1 LNKPQGNKG
10 ERNIV
15 KKQVIIIPC
24 SGIGKS
30 LGTVGRVATYKVT
43 DHLRPEETR
52 TACLPLLTVGEDE
65 TVQLVK
71 ENPCIAIDGCPAQC
85 SKENIEASEGN
96 IVFHIIVTNVL
107 RENRKLKPEG
117 VIELNPEG
125 NQLAEIIAKKIAEK
139 VDEILAEEDR
149 K

>member
-1 LNKPQGNKG
+1 M
-10 ERNIV
+10 
-15 KKQVIIIPC
+15 KKQVVIIPC

-43 DHLRPEETR
+43 DHLRPGETR
-52 TACLPLLTVGEDE
+52 TACLPLLTVGDAE
-65 TVQLVK
+65 TVKLVK
-71 ENPCIAIDGCPAQC
+71 ENPCIAIDGCPSQC
-85 SKENIEASEGN
+85 SKGNIEASEGE
-96 IVFHIIVTNVL
+96 IAYHLIVTNAL

-125 NQLAEIIAKKIAEK
+125 NQLADVIAKKIAEK
-139 VDEILAEEDR
+139 VDEILAGEDR

>member
-1 LNKPQGNKG
+1 M
-10 ERNIV
+10 
-15 KKQVIIIPC
+15 KKRKVVIIPC

-43 DHLRPEETR
+43 DQLRPKETR
-52 TACLPLLTVGEDE
+52 TACLALLTVGDAQ
-65 TVQLVK
+65 TAQLVK

-85 SKENIEASEGN
+85 SKKNIEASKGN
-96 IVFHIIVTNVL
+96 LVHCITVTDVL

-117 VIELNPEG
+117 VIELNIEG
-125 NQLAEIIAKKIAEK
+125 DKLAEIIAKNIAEK
-139 VDEILAEEDR
+139 VDEILAEEKR